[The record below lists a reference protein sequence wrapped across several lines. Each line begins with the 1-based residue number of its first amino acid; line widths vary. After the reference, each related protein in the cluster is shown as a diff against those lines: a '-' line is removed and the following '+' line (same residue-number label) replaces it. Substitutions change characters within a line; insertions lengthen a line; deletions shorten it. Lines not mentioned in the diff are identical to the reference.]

1 MSSILALDDV
11 SYAYRGARAGQYAV
25 QGVSFAVDAGLST
38 GLVGESGS
46 GKSTLIRLLLGLLR
60 PSAGRVLFDGVPLD
74 LGDRSQVRSFR
85 RSVQTVFQDPYSSL
99 DPRQR
104 VGRIVGEPVRSLRIA
119 HGSTADALVADALR
133 SVGLPPD
140 AASSYP
146 HEFSGGQRQRI
157 AIARAIV
164 SRPRVL
170 LADEPVSAL
179 DVITRSQVIALLAEL
194 GSTRDLTVLMVS
206 HDLGVVGALCRRTIV
221 LQAGRIVEQGA
232 TSSVLGAPRES
243 YTRQLLAAVPRLPI
257 PPKRLQY
264 DIHGGPSASLS
275 QAHDTRRDS

>member
-1 MSSILALDDV
+1 MTPILRLDDV
-11 SYAYRGARAGQYAV
+11 SFAYRGAQAGQHAV
-25 QGVSFAVDAGLST
+25 RDISFSIEPGQNT

-46 GKSTLIRLLLGLLR
+46 GKTTLVRLLLGLLR
-60 PSAGRVLFDGVPLD
+60 PTTGHVVFDGVPLD
-74 LGDRSQVRSFR
+74 LGNRAQMRTFR

-119 HGSTADALVADALR
+119 KGREADALVIGALR
-133 SVGLPPD
+133 SVGLPAD
-140 AASSYP
+140 AASRYP

-179 DVITRSQVIALLAEL
+179 DVITRGQVIDLLAEL
-194 GSTRDLTVLMVS
+194 GEGRDLTVLMVS
-206 HDLGVVGALCRRTIV
+206 HDLGVVGALCQRTIV
-221 LQAGRIVEQGA
+221 LKAGRIVEQGT
-232 TSSVLGAPRES
+232 TSGVLGAPTEA
-243 YTRQLLAAVPRLPI
+243 YTKQLLAAVPRLPQI
-257 PPKRLQY
+257 
-264 DIHGGPSASLS
+264 
-275 QAHDTRRDS
+275 

>member
-1 MSSILALDDV
+1 MTPVLGLDDV
-11 SYAYRGARAGQYAV
+11 SYAYRGSPSAQPAV
-25 QGVSFAVDAGLST
+25 QGVSFTIEPGQNT

-46 GKSTLIRLLLGLLR
+46 GKTTVLRLLLGLLR
-60 PSAGRVLFDGVPLD
+60 PSTGRVLFDGLPLD
-74 LGDRSQVRSFR
+74 LDDRSRMRAFR

-119 HGSTADALVADALR
+119 RGRAADSLVAEALE
-133 SVGLPPD
+133 SVGLPV
-140 AASSYP
+140 AAVSHYP

-179 DVITRSQVIALLAEL
+179 DVITRSQVIALLGEL
-194 GSTRDLTVLMVS
+194 GASRALTVLMVS
-206 HDLGVVGALCRRTIV
+206 HDLGVVGALCQRTIV
-221 LQAGRIVEQGA
+221 LQGGRIVEQGT
-232 TSSVLGAPRES
+232 TSGVLGAPSEP
-243 YTRQLLAAVPRLPI
+243 YTRQLLAAVPRLP
-257 PPKRLQY
+257 PV
-264 DIHGGPSASLS
+264 
-275 QAHDTRRDS
+275 

>member
-1 MSSILALDDV
+1 MTSILGLDDV
-11 SYAYRGARAGQYAV
+11 SYAYRDTHAGQPAV
-25 QGVSFAVDAGLST
+25 QGVSLTITPGQNI

-46 GKSTLIRLLLGLLR
+46 GKTTLLRLMLGLLR
-60 PSAGRVLFDGVPLD
+60 PSTGRVLFDGDPLH
-74 LGDRSQVRSFR
+74 LGDRSQIRYFR

-119 HGSTADALVADALR
+119 RGREADALVARALE
-133 SVGLPPD
+133 SVGLPAA
-140 AASSYP
+140 AASRYP

-194 GSTRDLTVLMVS
+194 GSSRDLTVLLVS
-206 HDLGVVGALCRRTIV
+206 HDLGVVGALCQRTVV
-221 LQAGRIVEQGA
+221 LQAGRIVEQGPTA
-232 TSSVLGAPRES
+232 GVFGKPGEP
-243 YTRQLLAAVPRLPI
+243 YTRQLLAAVPRLP
-257 PPKRLQY
+257 QV
-264 DIHGGPSASLS
+264 
-275 QAHDTRRDS
+275 

>member
-1 MSSILALDDV
+1 MTPILALDDV
-11 SYAYRGARAGQYAV
+11 GFAYRDSQAGEHAV
-25 QGVSFAVDAGLST
+25 QGVSFSIEPGQNT

-46 GKSTLIRLLLGLLR
+46 GKTTLVRLMLGLLR
-60 PSAGRVLFDGVPLD
+60 PSTGQVLFDGIPLH
-74 LGDRSQVRSFR
+74 LGDRGQVRSFR

-119 HGSTADALVADALR
+119 SGGQAAALVAEALE
-133 SVGLPPD
+133 SVGLSAD
-140 AASSYP
+140 AASRYP

-194 GSTRDLTVLMVS
+194 RASRELTVLLVS
-206 HDLGVVGALCRRTIV
+206 HDLSVVGALCQRTIV
-221 LQAGRIVEQGA
+221 LQGGRIVEQGT
-232 TSSVLGAPRES
+232 TSGVLGAPSEA
-243 YTRQLLAAVPRLPI
+243 YTRQLLAAVPRLPQI
-257 PPKRLQY
+257 
-264 DIHGGPSASLS
+264 
-275 QAHDTRRDS
+275 

>member
-1 MSSILALDDV
+1 MSAILGLDDV
-11 SYAYRGARAGQYAV
+11 SFAYRGSPAV
-25 QGVSFAVDAGLST
+25 KLAVKGVSLTITPGQNL

-46 GKSTLIRLLLGLLR
+46 GKTTLLRILLGLMR
-60 PSAGRVLFDGVPLD
+60 PTSGRVLFDGAPLD
-74 LGDRSQVRSFR
+74 LDDRSQMRAFR

-104 VGRIVGEPVRSLRIA
+104 VGRIVGEPVRSLDIA
-119 HGSTADALVADALR
+119 SGQEADAMVAEALE
-133 SVGLPPD
+133 SVGLP
-140 AASSYP
+140 ASSASHYP

-194 GSTRDLTVLMVS
+194 GSSRDLTVLMVS
-206 HDLGVVGALCRRTIV
+206 HDLGVVGALCQRTIV
-221 LQAGRIVEQGA
+221 LQGGQVVEQGPTA
-232 TSSVLGAPRES
+232 DVFGSPGEP
-243 YTRQLLAAVPRLPI
+243 YTQQLLAAVPRLP
-257 PPKRLQY
+257 
-264 DIHGGPSASLS
+264 SV
-275 QAHDTRRDS
+275 

>member
-1 MSSILALDDV
+1 MSATSAILGLEDV
-11 SYAYRGARAGQYAV
+11 SYAYRGSRAGQLAV
-25 QGVSFAVDAGLST
+25 QEVSLAITPGQNL

-46 GKSTLIRLLLGLLR
+46 GKTTLLRLLLGLLR
-60 PSAGRVLFDGVPLD
+60 PSTGRVLFDGLPLD
-74 LGDRSQVRSFR
+74 LDDRSQMRAFR

-119 HGSTADALVADALR
+119 SGREADMLVAAALEA
-133 SVGLPPD
+133 VGLPV
-140 AASSYP
+140 AAGSHYP

-194 GSTRDLTVLMVS
+194 GASRDLTVLMVS
-206 HDLGVVGALCRRTIV
+206 HDLGVVGALCQQTVV
-221 LQAGRIVEQGA
+221 LQAGRVVEQGPTVGVFGSPSQA
-232 TSSVLGAPRES
+232 
-243 YTRQLLAAVPRLPI
+243 YTQQLLAAVPRLPEV
-257 PPKRLQY
+257 
-264 DIHGGPSASLS
+264 
-275 QAHDTRRDS
+275 

>member
-1 MSSILALDDV
+1 MTPVLGLDEV
-11 SYAYRGARAGQYAV
+11 SYVYRGSQAGQPAV
-25 QGVSFAVDAGLST
+25 QGVSLTISPGQNI

-46 GKSTLIRLLLGLLR
+46 GKTTLLRILLGLLR
-60 PSAGRVLFDGVPLD
+60 PSTGRVLFDGVPLD
-74 LGDRSQVRSFR
+74 LGDRSQVRFFR

-119 HGSTADALVADALR
+119 RGREADALVARALE
-133 SVGLPPD
+133 SVGLP
-140 AASSYP
+140 AAAMSRYP

-179 DVITRSQVIALLAEL
+179 DVITRSQVITLLAEL
-194 GSTRDLTVLMVS
+194 GSSRDLTVLLVS
-206 HDLGVVGALCRRTIV
+206 HDLGVVGALCQDTVV
-221 LQAGRIVEQGA
+221 LQAGQIVEQGSTA
-232 TSSVLGAPRES
+232 SVLGNPSEP
-243 YTRQLLAAVPRLPI
+243 YTRQLLAAVPRLPMV
-257 PPKRLQY
+257 
-264 DIHGGPSASLS
+264 
-275 QAHDTRRDS
+275 

>member
-1 MSSILALDDV
+1 MSAVLGLDEV
-11 SYAYRGARAGQYAV
+11 SYAYRGSDAGQRAV
-25 QGVSFAVDAGLST
+25 EGVSLAITPGQNL

-46 GKSTLIRLLLGLLR
+46 GKTTLLRLLLGLLR
-60 PSAGRVLFDGVPLD
+60 PTTGQVLFDGVPLE
-74 LGDRSQVRSFR
+74 LGDRSQMRAFR

-119 HGSTADALVADALR
+119 RGREADALVVEALE
-133 SVGLPPD
+133 SVGLPAA
-140 AASSYP
+140 AASHYP

-179 DVITRSQVIALLAEL
+179 DVITRIQVSELLAEL
-194 GSTRDLTVLMVS
+194 GSSRDLTVLMVS
-206 HDLGVVGALCRRTIV
+206 HDLGVVGALCQHTVV
-221 LQAGRIVEQGA
+221 LQAGRVVEQGP
-232 TSSVLGAPRES
+232 TTGVFGNPGQP
-243 YTRQLLAAVPRLPI
+243 YTRQLLAAVPRLP
-257 PPKRLQY
+257 QV
-264 DIHGGPSASLS
+264 
-275 QAHDTRRDS
+275 

>member
-1 MSSILALDDV
+1 MTPILRLDNV
-11 SYAYRGARAGQYAV
+11 SYAYRGTRAGQHAV
-25 QGVSFAVDAGLST
+25 QDVSFTIEPGQNT

-46 GKSTLIRLLLGLLR
+46 GKSTLIKLLLGLMR
-60 PSAGRVLFDGVPLD
+60 PTSGRVLYDGIPLN
-74 LGDRSQVRSFR
+74 LGNRSQVRSFR

-104 VGRIVGEPVRSLRIA
+104 VGRIVGEPVRSLRMA
-119 HGSTADALVADALR
+119 RGHAADELVAQALE
-133 SVGLPPD
+133 SVGLPAD
-140 AASSYP
+140 AASRYP

-194 GSTRDLTVLMVS
+194 GPSRDLTVLMVS
-206 HDLGVVGALCRRTIV
+206 HDLGVVGALCQRTIV
-221 LQAGRIVEQGA
+221 LQGGRIVEQGT
-232 TSSVLGAPRES
+232 TSRVLGAPSET
-243 YTRQLLAAVPRLPI
+243 YTRRLLAAVPRLP
-257 PPKRLQY
+257 QV
-264 DIHGGPSASLS
+264 
-275 QAHDTRRDS
+275 

>member
-1 MSSILALDDV
+1 MTPVLGLDDV
-11 SYAYRGARAGQYAV
+11 SFAYRGSPAAQPAV
-25 QGVSFAVDAGLST
+25 QGVSFTIEPGQNT

-46 GKSTLIRLLLGLLR
+46 GKTTVLRLLLGLLR
-60 PSAGRVLFDGVPLD
+60 PSTGRVLFDGIPLD
-74 LGDRSQVRSFR
+74 LDDRSQVRTFR

-104 VGRIVGEPVRSLRIA
+104 VGRIVGEPVRSLKIA
-119 HGSTADALVADALR
+119 RGHSADSLVAEALE
-133 SVGLPPD
+133 SVGLPAA
-140 AASSYP
+140 AASHYP

-194 GSTRDLTVLMVS
+194 GASRDLTVLMVS

-221 LQAGRIVEQGA
+221 LQAGRIVEQGT
-232 TSSVLGAPRES
+232 TSGVLGTPSEP
-243 YTRQLLAAVPRLPI
+243 YTRQLLAAVPRLP
-257 PPKRLQY
+257 PV
-264 DIHGGPSASLS
+264 
-275 QAHDTRRDS
+275 

>member
-1 MSSILALDDV
+1 MTAILELEEV
-11 SYAYRGARAGQYAV
+11 SYAYRGARPGQLAV
-25 QGVSFAVDAGLST
+25 QGVSFAIEAGQHT

-46 GKSTLIRLLLGLLR
+46 GKSTLIKLLLGLTR
-60 PSAGRVLFDGVPLD
+60 PSMGRVVFDGAPLD
-74 LGDRSQVRSFR
+74 LGDRSQMRAFR

-104 VGRIVGEPVRSLRIA
+104 VGRIVSEPLRSLHIA
-119 HGSTADALVADALR
+119 RGREVDGLVAEALA
-133 SVGLPPD
+133 SVGLPAD
-140 AASSYP
+140 AAPRYP

-194 GSTRDLTVLMVS
+194 GASRDLTVLMVS

-221 LQAGRIVEQGA
+221 LQGGRIVEEGTTA
-232 TSSVLGAPRES
+232 RVLGAPREP
-243 YTRQLLAAVPRLPI
+243 YTRQLLAAVPRLPEAR
-257 PPKRLQY
+257 P
-264 DIHGGPSASLS
+264 GPG
-275 QAHDTRRDS
+275 

>member
-1 MSSILALDDV
+1 MSAVLALDEV
-11 SYAYRGARAGQYAV
+11 SYAYRGSHPGQLAV
-25 QGVSFAVDAGLST
+25 QGVSLAVTPGQNL

-46 GKSTLIRLLLGLLR
+46 GKTTLLRILLGLLR
-60 PSAGRVLFDGVPLD
+60 PSSGRVLFDGEPLD
-74 LGDRSQVRSFR
+74 LGDRSRMRDFR
-85 RSVQTVFQDPYSSL
+85 RGVQTVFQDPYSSL

-119 HGSTADALVADALR
+119 SGREADAMVAEALE
-133 SVGLPPD
+133 SVGLSAA
-140 AASSYP
+140 AASHYP

-194 GSTRDLTVLMVS
+194 GASRDLTVLMVS
-206 HDLGVVGALCRRTIV
+206 HDLGVVGTLCQHTVV
-221 LQAGRIVEQGA
+221 LQAGRVVEQGPTA
-232 TSSVLGAPRES
+232 SVFGRPSEA
-243 YTRQLLAAVPRLPI
+243 YTRQLLAAVPRLPEV
-257 PPKRLQY
+257 
-264 DIHGGPSASLS
+264 
-275 QAHDTRRDS
+275 

>member
-1 MSSILALDDV
+1 MTSILGLDDV
-11 SYAYRGARAGQYAV
+11 SYAYRDTHAGQAAV
-25 QGVSFAVDAGLST
+25 QGVSLTITPGQNI

-46 GKSTLIRLLLGLLR
+46 GKTTLLRLMLGLLR
-60 PSAGRVLFDGVPLD
+60 PSRGRVLFDGDPLD
-74 LGDRSQVRSFR
+74 LGDRSQIRYFR

-119 HGSTADALVADALR
+119 RGAEADALVARALE
-133 SVGLPPD
+133 SVGLPAT
-140 AASSYP
+140 AASRYP

-179 DVITRSQVIALLAEL
+179 DVITRSQVIDLLAEL
-194 GSTRDLTVLMVS
+194 GSSRGLTVLLVS
-206 HDLGVVGALCRRTIV
+206 HDLGVVGALCQRTVV
-221 LQAGRIVEQGA
+221 LQAGRIVEQGPTA
-232 TSSVLGAPRES
+232 GVFGNPGEP
-243 YTRQLLAAVPRLPI
+243 YTRQLLAAVPRLP
-257 PPKRLQY
+257 QV
-264 DIHGGPSASLS
+264 
-275 QAHDTRRDS
+275 